1 MLARSNTPQNEER
14 ISYVSPIDSAVLPF
28 ELRAGPHE
36 SPALTVVSLRGR
48 EAISEPFSFEIT
60 VAASP
65 DVDDSTIEP
74 DLLGAPAC
82 LVMQAGAS
90 APRFVRGVVAEVA
103 AQSAVHG
110 RRAVYRL
117 RVVPALSLLKMQT
130 ASRVFQEKT
139 VPEIVAA
146 VLDEA
151 GITYALRLLGKYRPR
166 TYCVQQRETDF
177 AFVERLLAEEGI
189 FYTFDHGG
197 PDAESEIVSLSDT
210 AHFYPAIEGNPE
222 LAYRPH
228 EGAAGM
234 AQGEHHVQ
242 RFDLRRSLRPTSV
255 LRRGYDF
262 RRPALNLVADGK
274 LEDLSGGEPKRGEI
288 YEHHEEDE
296 EPNIRQE
303 TVNAELEQHR
313 AGVEVAHGSSGCRRL
328 ATGARFKL
336 CDHDL
341 GRLDAEYV
349 VTSVMH
355 EGRSP
360 ETATQG
366 EPVYANTFECV
377 PATVAAR
384 PPRPARSL
392 QQVTETAIVVG
403 PEGQEIYTD
412 EYGRVKVQFH
422 WDREGKR
429 DERSS
434 CWIRVAQA
442 WAGSGW
448 GFEFIPRVGMEVI
461 VTFLGGD
468 VDRPVITGCVPNAIN
483 RPPFPL
489 PGSKTQ
495 SGIRTQSTPG
505 GGGYNE
511 LSFEDASGAEQIRL
525 RAQRDLT
532 EVVEHDHALNVKH
545 DQSTVIGGQE
555 ATRVAGC
562 STLRVGGDRQDDV
575 MGSQSITVGGAL
587 TIKAGAGSNATTLGD
602 VSAMVGGNQ
611 TQMVYGSSREIFAG
625 DASTKV
631 AGDSSLQV
639 GRYQRVTVGN
649 DGDQSRGELYVYG
662 DYVLGAA
669 GGVRISAEKEIVL
682 QCGKSRLRLT
692 PEAIDVLAATLT
704 LAGSKSAR
712 LAGKGPALALGE
724 ELEVTAKKIKMYS
737 ENASMELDK
746 DAKLDGKT
754 VRLNCGPGAPSPGS
768 DAAETPKTKKLAVK
782 LTDYAYQPYKNKKY
796 HLNVDGMRYEGETDA
811 DGAVE
816 KDVPESA
823 KAAQLILWTDKY
835 PTGPRRTYDLALE
848 ALAPTSTVRGAQ
860 ARLKNLGYYQGPLR
874 DESDDATEQALLQFQ
889 SDHAEQ
895 QLDPSGKLDAATAAA
910 LMTVHGG

>member
-1 MLARSNTPQNEER
+1 MLARSTITSAAER
-14 ISYVSPIDSAVLPF
+14 ISSVSLIDPASAPF
-28 ELRAGPHE
+28 ELRAGPYE
-36 SPALTVVSLRGR
+36 SPALAVLSVRGR
-48 EAISEPFSFEIT
+48 EAISELFSFEIT
-60 VAASP
+60 IAAST
-65 DVDDSTIEP
+65 DVDDSTIEA

-90 APRFVRGVVAEVA
+90 APRFVRGVIAAVA

-110 RRAVYRL
+110 HRAVYCL
-117 RVVPALSLLKMQT
+117 RVVPALWLLKKQT
-130 ASRVFQEKT
+130 TSRIFQDKT
-139 VPEIVAA
+139 VPEIVAT
-146 VLDEA
+146 VLDKA
-151 GITYALRLLGKYRPR
+151 GVTYALRLLGKYRPR
-166 TYCVQQRETDF
+166 TYCVQHRETHF

-197 PDAESEIVSLSDT
+197 ADADTEVVSFADS
-210 AHFYPAIEGNPE
+210 AHLYPAIEGDPE

-234 AQGEHHVQ
+234 TLDEHHVQ
-242 RFDLRRSLRPTSV
+242 RFQLRRSLRPTSV

-262 RRPALNLVADGK
+262 RRPALNLVAEGK
-274 LEDLSGGEPKRGEI
+274 LEDLSGGEPTRGEI

-328 ATGARFKL
+328 VPGARFKL

-384 PPRPARSL
+384 PPRPVRSL

-434 CWIRVAQA
+434 CWIRVAQV

-489 PGSKTQ
+489 PENKTR
-495 SGIRTQSTPG
+495 SGMRTQSTPG
-505 GGGYNE
+505 GAGFNE
-511 LSFEDASGAEQIRL
+511 LSFEDQKGAEEIYL
-525 RAQRDLT
+525 RAERDLR
-532 EVVEHDHALNVKH
+532 ERVNHNRSLSVGN
-545 DQSTVIGGQE
+545 DQTIAVDRHRTTTIGGMDTTTVRGDLSRTVLGSS
-555 ATRVAGC
+555 AAIVT
-562 STLRVGGDRQDDV
+562 GDRAQ
-575 MGSQSITVGGAL
+575 TV
-587 TIKAGAGSNATTLGD
+587 LG
-602 VSAMVGGNQ
+602 
-611 TQMVYGSSREIFAG
+611 
-625 DASTKV
+625 ASTESIRGRATCAVQEDYFLKV
-631 AGDSSLQV
+631 EGSLCSMSGKDGKGVTSAYAPEAYNIGTDGTLTLIAKTRLVLECGDSS
-639 GRYQRVTVGN
+639 
-649 DGDQSRGELYVYG
+649 
-662 DYVLGAA
+662 
-669 GGVRISAEKEIVL
+669 IVI
-682 QCGKSRLRLT
+682 T
-692 PEAIDVLAATLT
+692 P
-704 LAGSKSAR
+704 GSI
-712 LAGKGPALALGE
+712 
-724 ELEVTAKKIKMYS
+724 KIKS
-737 ENASMELDK
+737 KALVLSGRRRPRSW
-746 DAKLDGKT
+746 A
-754 VRLNCGPGAPSPGS
+754 PGQRF
-768 DAAETPKTKKLAVK
+768 T
-782 LTDYAYQPYKNKKY
+782 
-796 HLNVDGMRYEGETDA
+796 
-811 DGAVE
+811 
-816 KDVPESA
+816 
-823 KAAQLILWTDKY
+823 
-835 PTGPRRTYDLALE
+835 
-848 ALAPTSTVRGAQ
+848 
-860 ARLKNLGYYQGPLR
+860 
-874 DESDDATEQALLQFQ
+874 
-889 SDHAEQ
+889 
-895 QLDPSGKLDAATAAA
+895 
-910 LMTVHGG
+910 

>member
-1 MLARSNTPQNEER
+1 MLARSTITSAAER
-14 ISYVSPIDSAVLPF
+14 ISSVSLIDPASAPF
-28 ELRAGPHE
+28 ELRAGPYE
-36 SPALTVVSLRGR
+36 SPALAVLSVRGR
-48 EAISEPFSFEIT
+48 EAISELFSFEIT
-60 VAASP
+60 VAASS

-74 DLLGAPAC
+74 DLLGASAC

-90 APRFVRGVVAEVA
+90 GPRFVRGVIAAVA

-117 RVVPALSLLKMQT
+117 RVVPALWLLKKQT
-130 ASRVFQEKT
+130 TSRIFQDKT
-139 VPEIVAA
+139 VPEIVTA
-146 VLDEA
+146 VLDKA
-151 GITYALRLLGKYRPR
+151 GVTHALRLLGKYRPR
-166 TYCVQQRETDF
+166 TYCVQHRETNF

-197 PDAESEIVSLSDT
+197 PDADAEIVSLSDS
-210 AHFYPAIEGNPE
+210 AHLYPAIEGEPE

-234 AQGEHHVQ
+234 ALDEHHVQ
-242 RFDLRRSLRPTSV
+242 RFELRRSLRPTSV

-262 RRPALNLVADGK
+262 RRPALNLVAEEK
-274 LEDLSGGEPKRGEI
+274 LKDLSSGEPKRGEI

-328 ATGARFKL
+328 VTGARFRL

-377 PATVAAR
+377 PATIAAR
-384 PPRPARSL
+384 PPRPERSL

-422 WDREGKR
+422 WDREGQR

-468 VDRPVITGCVPNAIN
+468 VDRPLITGCVPNAIN
-483 RPPFPL
+483 RPVFAL
-489 PGSKTQ
+489 PSNKTQ

-511 LSFEDASGAEQIRL
+511 FSFEDKKNSEQILL
-525 RAQRDLT
+525 RAQRNFDE
-532 EVVEHDHALNVKH
+532 EVLGDHATYVGKDRRSTVKGNVQQEVGG
-545 DQSTVIGGQE
+545 DLATRGRGDRIEDIGGDSTAVIGKRLTSVIGGDN
-555 ATRVAGC
+555 AI
-562 STLRVGGDRQDDV
+562 DV
-575 MGSQSITVGGAL
+575 
-587 TIKAGAGSNATTLGD
+587 
-602 VSAMVGGNQ
+602 
-611 TQMVYGSSREIFAG
+611 AG
-625 DASTKV
+625 DASLRVRGGQTVVVQGNMQTLVGHGAKESHALLCV
-631 AGDSSLQV
+631 NGAYNIAVSQKLSISANQGITFICGDSSIELSPEGV
-639 GRYQRVTVGN
+639 KIKGKTISIGGTDSVFFTVKGHEIRMGDALELVSDKICLSSTNASLVMEDDVNIDGRMVKINCKPKPLDLSVQTPSDPEEGIATFEIKNRVTGEPKVGVTLLIATPAGEVIERQTN
-649 DGDQSRGELYVYG
+649 SDGKVEIQGKKGEHFIVVGVKDGDH
-662 DYVLGAA
+662 
-669 GGVRISAEKEIVL
+669 
-682 QCGKSRLRLT
+682 
-692 PEAIDVLAATLT
+692 
-704 LAGSKSAR
+704 
-712 LAGKGPALALGE
+712 ALG
-724 ELEVTAKKIKMYS
+724 MHG
-737 ENASMELDK
+737 N
-746 DAKLDGKT
+746 
-754 VRLNCGPGAPSPGS
+754 
-768 DAAETPKTKKLAVK
+768 
-782 LTDYAYQPYKNKKY
+782 
-796 HLNVDGMRYEGETDA
+796 
-811 DGAVE
+811 
-816 KDVPESA
+816 SA
-823 KAAQLILWTDKY
+823 
-835 PTGPRRTYDLALE
+835 
-848 ALAPTSTVRGAQ
+848 
-860 ARLKNLGYYQGPLR
+860 
-874 DESDDATEQALLQFQ
+874 
-889 SDHAEQ
+889 
-895 QLDPSGKLDAATAAA
+895 
-910 LMTVHGG
+910 